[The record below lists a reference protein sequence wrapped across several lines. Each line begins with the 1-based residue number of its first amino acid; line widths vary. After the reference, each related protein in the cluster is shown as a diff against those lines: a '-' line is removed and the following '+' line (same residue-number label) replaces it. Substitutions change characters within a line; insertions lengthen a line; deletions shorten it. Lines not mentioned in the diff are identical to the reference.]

1 MAALRKL
8 ADEVDL
14 SSEDTSLEPSAKRR
28 KVEKSA
34 SESDFFAN
42 LFEPT
47 EAVAADEVDSYLSSM
62 ASISDI
68 LGFWKSEETTWPKL
82 AQCARWPDGY
92 CLFRPP
98 ALRQSGCFL

>member
-28 KVEKSA
+28 KVEKIT
-34 SESDFFAN
+34 SESDFFAD
-42 LFEPT
+42 LFESS
-47 EAVAADEVDSYLSSM
+47 EAVAADEVDRNTSVARP
-62 ASISDI
+62 ASAIFSAS
-68 LGFWKSEETTWPKL
+68 GSRRKRFGRSWHSV
-82 AQCARWPDGY
+82 PDGY